1 MSRPGVKYSGVKLL
15 PQSDLRVGSTSG
27 GVIRKIDT
35 KNFLFRLGTWNVRT
49 LNQAGKLENLKME
62 MDKCNVSVIGLSEV
76 RWPGQGEKVSDNYT
90 MFYSGGER
98 AERGVAILMKNEIVK
113 SVLSVQCCSDRL
125 MFVKLSAEPVDIL
138 IVQVY
143 MPTSA
148 SSDEEVERMYDA
160 IEDIIQEHGKGK
172 IHTVI
177 MGDWNSVVG
186 NGKVGKIVGPY
197 GLGNQNDR
205 GKMLIEFCQRNKFVV
220 TNTWF
225 KRHKRRL
232 YTWKKPG
239 DGQRYQIDYIL
250 VKQRFRNSVK
260 SAGTLNGADINS
272 DHNLVVADISTRM
285 KIIRRKTNIKVKWNL
300 EKFRGN
306 TDEITSVME
315 NKFKNLLLNNNLK
328 EAWNEVK
335 KVLINTLENKV
346 GRMERPIKKPW
357 ITNEMVRKMEERR
370 TWKNK
375 NEIKYKALNNA
386 LRRETDEAKKKYIE
400 SVCDEIM
407 ELQRRGRYD
416 LMYQK
421 ARSLEWKNSNGS
433 TRFGIENNDGT
444 VVSEQKEILKVWED
458 YIATL
463 YDKEN
468 RPQEIMIEEEK
479 DVNEDDKGPSILRSE
494 VEKAIKDLGRGK
506 ATGDDNIPAEILK
519 VLGNEGIKK
528 LTELINNIYK
538 TGIWPND
545 FLDVTMIALK
555 KKPDARKCADHR
567 TISLISHVG
576 KVIARIIN
584 RRLENKI
591 EAILGE
597 DQFGFRKGKGTR
609 DAIGMIRAIT
619 ERVQDTKEKICVA
632 FIDWQKAFD
641 RVNWKKLLT
650 ILKEIGVDW
659 RDRRLILNLYLG
671 QQVKVRVG
679 GSETQSVVLGR
690 GVRQG
695 CCLSPSLFNLYN
707 ECLIEEAV
715 GNMGS
720 FKIGG
725 RKISTIKYADDL
737 ALITKTEEELQEMM
751 TSLVETGRRY
761 GMEIN
766 VNKSK
771 VMMIAS
777 NVEPLNIVIGN
788 TRLEQVDYFKY
799 LGSTITNNGE
809 CTNDIRTRIAL
820 AKAAFN
826 SRRSL
831 LTGKLDLNLKKKL
844 VKCYVWSVALY
855 GAETWTLRKKER
867 NYLEAFEMWCWR
879 RMEKISY
886 MDRIT
891 NEEVLRRVQEN
902 RSLISNVLKRKANWI
917 GHILRRNGLLHD
929 ILEGKMEGGNASRL
943 GRRRIQILDDLK
955 NGKRYWELKEEVE
968 NREGWRTR
976 FRVHT

>member
-113 SVLSVQCCSDRL
+113 SVMSVQCCSDRL

-205 GKMLIEFCQRNKFVV
+205 GKMLIEFCQRNKLVV

-250 VKQRFRNSVK
+250 IKQRFRNSVK
-260 SAGTLNGADINS
+260 NAGTLNGADINS

-357 ITNEMVRKMEERR
+357 ITNAMVQKMEERR
-370 TWKNK
+370 KWKNK
-375 NEIKYKALNNA
+375 DEVKYKALNNA
-386 LRRETDEAKKKYIE
+386 IRRETDEAKKKYIE

-444 VVSEQKEILKVWED
+444 VVSDQKEILKVWED

-715 GNMGS
+715 GKMGS

-831 LTGKLDLNLKKKL
+831 LTGKLHLKLKKKL

-902 RSLISNVLKRKANWI
+902 RSPISNVLKRKANWI

-976 FRVHT
+976 FGVHT

>member
-205 GKMLIEFCQRNKFVV
+205 GKMLIEFCQRNKLVV

-468 RPQEIMIEEEK
+468 RPQEIIIEEEK